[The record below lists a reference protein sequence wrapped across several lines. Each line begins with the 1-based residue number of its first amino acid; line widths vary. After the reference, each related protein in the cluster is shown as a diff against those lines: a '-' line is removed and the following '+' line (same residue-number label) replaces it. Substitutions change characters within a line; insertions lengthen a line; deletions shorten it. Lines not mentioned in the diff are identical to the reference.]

1 MSYLY
6 IALTIVFTV
15 YGQLVIKWQASLTGG
30 LPTGGADKLLFLAQ
44 FLLNPWVIS
53 AFAAAFLASLAW
65 IGAVSKF
72 PLSHAYP
79 FMSLA
84 FVLVLIL
91 SGLLFHETITWPKI
105 VGMALIVGGIVIGSQ
120 G

>member
-1 MSYLY
+1 MSYFC
-6 IALTIVFTV
+6 IFLTIAFTV

-30 LPTGGADKLLFLAQ
+30 LPPGSSEKIIFLTR

-65 IGAVSKF
+65 IGAVSKL

-79 FMSLA
+79 FMSFA
-84 FVLVLIL
+84 FVLVLIF
-91 SGLLFHETITWPKI
+91 SGLFFHETITLPKI
-105 VGMALIVGGIVIGSQ
+105 IGMAFIVTGIIIGSQ